1 MEVKI
6 ANNGRISPIR
16 TLRTME
22 PGESWEISRHDV
34 NFLALRVSASRYG
47 ASAGKFFSVL
57 ATDPEVIR
65 VVRIK

>member
-1 MEVKI
+1 METKFANSGKI
-6 ANNGRISPIR
+6 AVIK

-22 PGESWEISRHDV
+22 VGETWEPSKNDV